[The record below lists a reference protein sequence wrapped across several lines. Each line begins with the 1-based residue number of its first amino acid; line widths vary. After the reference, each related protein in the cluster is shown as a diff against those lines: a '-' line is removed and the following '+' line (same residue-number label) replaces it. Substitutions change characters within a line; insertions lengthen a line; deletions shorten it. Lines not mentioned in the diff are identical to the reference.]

1 MVKYPGDDIAEARM
15 LADVGNAVDSMLFE
29 CLVDIPQALGHEP
42 NSTHKAVV
50 EFIIDRIK
58 NNHIQYITE
67 EGDE

>member
-1 MVKYPGDDIAEARM
+1 MVKYPSGNIAEARM
-15 LADVGNAVDSMLFE
+15 LADVGNAVDAMLFE

-42 NSTHKAVV
+42 NSTHETVI

-58 NNHIQYITE
+58 NNHTQYITE